1 MPFAASVRIT
11 GSTVRLASASRESGV
26 SCGSSGSASAGSMD
40 ARRAL
45 LLGRALR
52 RGDVRFFGSG
62 ERRTVLCATVNA
74 VSGLPDAVHAADRE
88 S

>member
-1 MPFAASVRIT
+1 MPGALFCSVVRFGAAT
-11 GSTVRLASASRESGV
+11 F
-26 SCGSSGSASAGSMD
+26 
-40 ARRAL
+40 
-45 LLGRALR
+45 
-52 RGDVRFFGSG
+52 RFFGSG